1 MVAGEP
7 VRASFTRLYALED
20 ASKTKITEAIYTSTR
35 SSAPERQGDGVK
47 KLCTIEWDAK
57 VDISSLPT
65 FTNSLGKLFYNLE
78 YQVEM
83 VCAGGL
89 LDFAIYHN
97 GKRQGSRNVVADY
110 EVRS

>member
-1 MVAGEP
+1 
-7 VRASFTRLYALED
+7 
-20 ASKTKITEAIYTSTR
+20 
-35 SSAPERQGDGVK
+35 
-47 KLCTIEWDAK
+47 
-57 VDISSLPT
+57 
-65 FTNSLGKLFYNLE
+65 LGKLFYNLE

-83 VCAGGL
+83 VCAGGS